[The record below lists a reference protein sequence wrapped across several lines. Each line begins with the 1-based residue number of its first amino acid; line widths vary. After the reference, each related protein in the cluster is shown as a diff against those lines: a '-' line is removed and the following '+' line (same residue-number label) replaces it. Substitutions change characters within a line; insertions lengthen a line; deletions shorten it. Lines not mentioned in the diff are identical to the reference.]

1 MNLIIKIA
9 WRNIM
14 RHRGKSLVIGV
25 ILFVGALLMTVGNG
39 VISGMDQGMQE
50 NIINGFTGDIVLVPE
65 KQESD
70 EVFIDMMGKTIEQ
83 INDFKKIDS
92 VLKTIPELRA
102 WVPIGKNGAM
112 VLNEEGGSPGFTYL
126 IGVDFKRYR
135 KVFPNTMKAVEGKLL
150 SPGEAGVLVP
160 TGARKQMFEVS
171 NIWFVPEGCEAD
183 TSQMFPEAKAMWQN
197 LLAKDN
203 IVFMGMGADNT
214 STDIRAGVKGIVKY
228 NALNQLWGN
237 FALVDIESYRTC
249 QGYISAQDRA
259 TLVLS
264 DDEKQ
269 LLDGDET
276 DLDNLFS
283 IDAGETVVNSEHH
296 NDLDQPGEDAIVS
309 GKEQNQTD
317 LDVGTYNLV
326 LVRLENHSNLD
337 AKVSIVN
344 KHLKAAGTGVRA
356 VTWKKAIGTIGSM
369 AVLIRMALI
378 MFVGF
383 LFFVAIIIIVNT
395 LSMAA
400 LERTSEIGMMR
411 AVGARKGFISTMF
424 FGETALL
431 SFFFGGLGII
441 AGYLIVKMLAICK
454 FTSENDMVQ
463 LLYGGDLFHPF
474 LSGWDIIISII
485 LLSIVTLIAVIYP
498 MLVARS
504 ITPLDAIARE

>member
-1 MNLIIKIA
+1 
-9 WRNIM
+9 M

-92 VLKTIPELRA
+92 VLKTIPELKA

-126 IGVDFKRYR
+126 IGVDFDRYR

-214 STDIRAGVKGIVKY
+214 STDIRAGVKGIIKY

-283 IDAGETVVNSEHH
+283 IDAGETVVNAEHH

-344 KHLKAAGTGVRA
+344 KHLKDAGTGVRA

-431 SFFFGGLGII
+431 SFFFGGLGIV
-441 AGYLIVKMLAICK
+441 AGYLTVKILALCK
-454 FTSENDMVQ
+454 LTSENDMVQ

>member
-1 MNLIIKIA
+1 
-9 WRNIM
+9 M

-39 VISGMDQGMQE
+39 VISGMDQGLRE

-70 EVFIDMMGKTIEQ
+70 EVFIDMMAKTIEQ

-92 VLKTIPELRA
+92 VLKTIHELKA

-112 VLNEEGGSPGFTYL
+112 VLNEEGGSPGFTFL
-126 IGVDFKRYR
+126 IGVDFDRYR
-135 KVFPNTMKAVEGKLL
+135 KVFPNTMKAIEGRLFE
-150 SPGEAGVLVP
+150 PGESGVLVP

-171 NIWFVPEGCEAD
+171 NIWFVPERCGID
-183 TSQMFPEAKAMWQN
+183 TSQMFPEAKAVWKG
-197 LLAKDN
+197 LVSKDN

-214 STDIRAGVKGIVKY
+214 STDIRVGVKGVIKY
-228 NALNQLWGN
+228 NALNQLWGH
-237 FALVDIESYRTC
+237 FGLVDIESYRTC
-249 QGYISAQDRA
+249 QGYISAQDHA

-264 DDEKQ
+264 ENEKQ
-269 LLDGDET
+269 LLDRGED

-283 IDAGETVVNSEHH
+283 DEGGGIIANTTQHVDNSQPEEQK
-296 NDLDQPGEDAIVS
+296 NVSEQKTADLD
-309 GKEQNQTD
+309 
-317 LDVGTYNLV
+317 LGTYNLV
-326 LVRLENHSNLD
+326 LVRLSNHLNLD
-337 AKVSIVN
+337 TKVSLVN
-344 KHLKAAGTGVRA
+344 KHLKAAGVSVRA

-378 MFVGF
+378 VFVGF

-400 LERTSEIGMMR
+400 LERTPEIGMMR
-411 AVGARKGFISTMF
+411 AVGARKGFISMMF

-431 SFFFGGLGII
+431 SFFFGGIGIV
-441 AGYLIVKMLAICK
+441 AGYVTVWVLTLCK

-463 LLYGGDLFHPF
+463 LLFGGDSFHPF
-474 LSGWDIIISII
+474 LSGGDITISIV
-485 LLSIVTLIAVIYP
+485 LLAIVTLIAVIYP

>member
-1 MNLIIKIA
+1 
-9 WRNIM
+9 M

-92 VLKTIPELRA
+92 VLKTIPELKA

-126 IGVDFKRYR
+126 IGVDFNRYR

-171 NIWFVPEGCEAD
+171 NIWFVPEGCDTD
-183 TSQMFPEAKAMWQN
+183 TSQMFPEAKAVWQN
-197 LLAKDN
+197 LIAKDN

-283 IDAGETVVNSEHH
+283 TDAGETVVNAEHH
-296 NDLDQPGEDAIVS
+296 NALDQPGEDAIVS
-309 GKEQNQTD
+309 GKKQNQTD

-326 LVRLENHSNLD
+326 LIRLENHSNLD

-431 SFFFGGLGII
+431 SFFFGGLGIV
-441 AGYLIVKMLAICK
+441 AGYLIVKILAICK

-474 LSGWDIIISII
+474 LSGWDITISII

>member
-1 MNLIIKIA
+1 
-9 WRNIM
+9 M

-25 ILFVGALLMTVGNG
+25 ILFIGALLMTVGNG
-39 VISGMDQGMQE
+39 VISGMDKGLRE

-70 EVFIDMMGKTIEQ
+70 EVFIDMMAKTIEQ

-92 VLKTIPELRA
+92 VLKTIPDLLA

-126 IGVDFKRYR
+126 IGVDFDRYR
-135 KVFPNTMKAVEGKLL
+135 KVFPNTMKAVEGRLFE
-150 SPGEAGVLVP
+150 PGEAGVLVP

-171 NIWFVPEGCEAD
+171 NIWFVPEGCGID
-183 TSQMFPEAKAMWQN
+183 TSQMFSEAKAVWKG
-197 LLAKDN
+197 LVSKDN
-203 IVFMGMGADNT
+203 IVFMGMGTDNT
-214 STDIRAGVKGIVKY
+214 STDIRVGIKGVIKY
-228 NALNQLWGN
+228 NALNQLWGH
-237 FALVDIESYRTC
+237 FGLVDIESYRTC
-249 QGYISAQDRA
+249 LGYISAQDKA

-269 LLDGDET
+269 LLGGAEVE
-276 DLDNLFS
+276 LDNLFS
-283 IDAGETVVNSEHH
+283 DDGGGIVSNNERRADDSPIVDQTINPVQKPA
-296 NDLDQPGEDAIVS
+296 DLD
-309 GKEQNQTD
+309 
-317 LDVGTYNLV
+317 LGTYNLV
-326 LVRLENHSNLD
+326 LVRLKDHSKLD
-337 AKVSIVN
+337 AKVSLVN
-344 KHLKAAGTGVRA
+344 KQLKESGVSVRA
-356 VTWKKAIGTIGSM
+356 VTWKKAIGTVGSM

-378 MFVGF
+378 VFVGF

-400 LERTSEIGMMR
+400 LERTPEIGMMR
-411 AVGARKGFISTMF
+411 AVGARKGFISIMF

-431 SFFFGGLGII
+431 SFFFGGIGIV
-441 AGYLIVKMLAICK
+441 AGYVTVWILALCK
-454 FTSENDMVQ
+454 FTTENDMVQ
-463 LLYGGDLFHPF
+463 LLYGGDSFHPF
-474 LSGWDIIISII
+474 LSGVDITISVV

>member
-1 MNLIIKIA
+1 MNLIVKIA

-14 RHRGKSLVIGV
+14 RHRGKSLVIGM

-39 VISGMDQGMQE
+39 VISGMDEGLRN

-70 EVFIDMMGKTIEQ
+70 EVLIDMMGKTIEQ

-92 VLKTIPELRA
+92 VLKTIPELMA
-102 WVPIGKNGAM
+102 WVPIGKNMAM
-112 VLNEEGGSPGFTYL
+112 VLNEEGGSPGMTFL
-126 IGVDFKRYR
+126 IGVDFDRYR
-135 KVFPNTMKAVEGKLL
+135 KVFPNSMKAIEGRLAE
-150 SPGEAGVLVP
+150 PGESWVLVP

-171 NIWFVPEGCEAD
+171 NIWFVPEGGKVD
-183 TSQMFPEAKAMWQN
+183 TSQMFPEAKAVWKG
-197 LLAKDN
+197 LIAKDN
-203 IVFMGMGADNT
+203 IVFMGMGINNT
-214 STDIRAGVKGIVKY
+214 STDVRVGVKGVIKY

-237 FALVDIESYRTC
+237 FGWVDIESYRNC
-249 QGYISAQDRA
+249 QGYIAAQDQA

-264 DDEKQ
+264 EDEKQ
-269 LLDGDET
+269 LLGGAEA

-283 IDAGETVVNSEHH
+283 ENGGGVVSST
-296 NDLDQPGEDAIVS
+296 DQPVKQNQQVEKTIVS
-309 GKEQNQTD
+309 DQKQTD
-317 LDVGTYNLV
+317 FDIGTYNLV
-326 LVRLENHSNLD
+326 LVRLNNHSDLD
-337 AKVSIVN
+337 AKVNIVN
-344 KHLKAAGTGVRA
+344 KHLKDAGVSVRA
-356 VTWKKAIGTIGSM
+356 ITWKKAIGTVGSM
-369 AVLIRMALI
+369 AMLIRMALI
-378 MFVGF
+378 VFVGF

-400 LERTSEIGMMR
+400 LERTPEIGMMR

-431 SFFFGGLGII
+431 SFFFGGIGIV
-441 AGYLIVKMLAICK
+441 AGYFTVWILALCK

-463 LLYGGDLFHPF
+463 LLFGGDSFNPF
-474 LSGWDIIISII
+474 LSGWDITISVI

-498 MLVARS
+498 MLLARS